1 MLDASD
7 DRSGRSSRASPSE
20 TRTPDEMPSS
30 ESPLRILVI
39 DDHLL
44 FAEGIRSQLQG
55 LAGGAEVTV
64 ATEASKC
71 VALACRVPPF
81 DLIISD
87 LYMPDL
93 DGFALLK
100 ALLLVLS
107 LKYLLKLGR
116 LSLNVPKRVWMS
128 RLMKPLMNSLKS
140 V

>member
-1 MLDASD
+1 MLDAGD
-7 DRSGRSSRASPSE
+7 DRSGRSSRAPPSE
-20 TRTPDEMPSS
+20 TRTPDEMPRS

-71 VALACRVPPF
+71 VALACRAPPF

-100 ALLLVLS
+100 ALQANGVETPAIALESAACPGGGEALTVQMDGAAERS
-107 LKYLLKLGR
+107 L
-116 LSLNVPKRVWMS
+116 
-128 RLMKPLMNSLKS
+128 
-140 V
+140 